1 MMRAQAAI
9 RHPARDRRQM
19 MALQAVV
26 YPVFLIVALVGWLL
40 PKAGGDPRT
49 SAFAEAAE
57 LTHSVIPWFFVGR

>member
-9 RHPARDRRQM
+9 RHPSRDRRQM
-19 MALQAVV
+19 MALQAVA
-26 YPVFLIVALVGWLL
+26 YPVFLIVALAGALL
-40 PKAGGDPRT
+40 PKTGGDQRN